1 MSVWGSIDIL
11 NELRKLKHPHI
22 GYYPSCNPEWDGGDF
37 DDVFIRFQETG
48 PNDRSTSDIEFVNA
62 FIEDALTTG
71 KRLSWGGDPDVNFH
85 DPVRALSTY
94 Y

>member
-22 GYYPSCNPEWDGGDF
+22 GYYPSCNPGWDGGAF
-37 DDVFIRFQETG
+37 DDVFILLEEAG